1 MCVYIICYLLTL
13 VGRPSAIMPV
23 IALRCPCSRWACS
36 LVLSKRR
43 ERVAAQ
49 KSNFTLFRGCIKR
62 PEVSARMEFDIRWG
76 NRNDTLLR
84 SENVESRPQRYRGF
98 VQVASIDVV
107 PSSRVQAVDERLNG
121 GDRFRRRKGAMPR
134 AVNKRP
140 PQEFSVSFFVDH
152 FLVSALVLNYY
163 QAIALRVER
172 EHWNVNLA
180 IENDIPLEV
189 AHGLGIGADSYGLIQ
204 KF

>member
-1 MCVYIICYLLTL
+1 MLFTNASWQAICHHACNCSSLPLLSL
-13 VGRPSAIMPV
+13 GMRMGFKNPS
-23 IALRCPCSRWACS
+23 RCS

-98 VQVASIDVV
+98 VQVA
-107 PSSRVQAVDERLNG
+107 
-121 GDRFRRRKGAMPR
+121 
-134 AVNKRP
+134 
-140 PQEFSVSFFVDH
+140 
-152 FLVSALVLNYY
+152 
-163 QAIALRVER
+163 
-172 EHWNVNLA
+172 
-180 IENDIPLEV
+180 
-189 AHGLGIGADSYGLIQ
+189 
-204 KF
+204 